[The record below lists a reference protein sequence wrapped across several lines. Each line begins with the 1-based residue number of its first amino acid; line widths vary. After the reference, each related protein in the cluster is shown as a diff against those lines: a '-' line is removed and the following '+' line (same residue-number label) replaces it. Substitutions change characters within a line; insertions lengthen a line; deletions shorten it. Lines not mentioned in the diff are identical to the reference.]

1 MGMEFT
7 GRVLTQ
13 HGYGV
18 YFQGTHPTWVKS
30 VLVGYSPKMG
40 MEFIFL
46 GYSPHMGME
55 CISRVLTQYGY
66 GVY

>member
-1 MGMEFT
+1 
-7 GRVLTQ
+7 
-13 HGYGV
+13 
-18 YFQGTHPTWVKS
+18 
-30 VLVGYSPKMG
+30 MG

-46 GYSPHMGME
+46 GYSPDMGME